1 MPALASAKKEWEAE
15 KQRITD
21 NVPEEFR
28 QMLLEA
34 NDDKIEDVKRQQ
46 REAQNTCFFFLE
58 KEKAALAKIDVSSA
72 GKDGFND
79 LPKFDEVVPLDE
91 RKRSVELSDEDKAY
105 DYTQDLAD
113 LRKRFEAKK
122 QAPKKKPVSKPA
134 KKAGA
139 GAKRKGRE
147 AKFAVGE
154 TVEVLWGTGVNRGW
168 YPAEVVEN
176 KGGYLINYFDDDGQL
191 EDTEKNVPVARIR
204 KPKEKRVS
212 FVQEEE
218 RGGDDEEEAEEDK
231 GADPAAKR
239 ARRGPAK

>member
-1 MPALASAKKEWEAE
+1 M
-15 KQRITD
+15 
-21 NVPEEFR
+21 
-28 QMLLEA
+28 
-34 NDDKIEDVKRQQ
+34 
-46 REAQNTCFFFLE
+46 
-58 KEKAALAKIDVSSA
+58 
-72 GKDGFND
+72 
-79 LPKFDEVVPLDE
+79 FDEN
-91 RKRSVELSDEDKAY
+91 KAY
-105 DYTQDLAD
+105 NYTQDLAD